1 MPDYLPRKPAVGLS
15 GPMRSIGA
23 PWENRMRHH
32 NVEPNLEEA
41 LSEDLVQAMMQAD
54 HVDPVWLRALL
65 ENVAR
70 QQGLDRATFSGRSCG
85 GVQDGPPGPWS
96 PWRRR
101 CRLREADRWGCEK
114 TRK

>member
-1 MPDYLPRKPAVGLS
+1 MH
-15 GPMRSIGA
+15 
-23 PWENRMRHH
+23 RHS
-32 NVEPNLEEA
+32 VEPNLEEA

-65 ENVAR
+65 ERVAR
-70 QQGLDRATFSGRSCG
+70 QQGLDHPAISGGRSCG
-85 GVQDGPPGPWS
+85 GFEDGAPGPWS

-101 CRLREADRWGCEK
+101 CRFGQTDRWGCEK